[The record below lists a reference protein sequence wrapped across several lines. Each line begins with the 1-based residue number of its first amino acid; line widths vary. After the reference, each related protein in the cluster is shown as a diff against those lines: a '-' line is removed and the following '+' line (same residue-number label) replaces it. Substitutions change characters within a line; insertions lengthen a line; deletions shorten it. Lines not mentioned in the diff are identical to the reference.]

1 MIWRLEPGDPGYPEQ
16 LLDLGEPVGP
26 TIRGLGERGAVA
38 ALEPGETVTI
48 VGARRAS
55 GYGLRVAE
63 RLAHDLAQCGVVV
76 VSGMALGI
84 DAAAHR
90 GALDAGGRTIA
101 VLAGG
106 PDVVYPARHRG
117 LHARIRARGAVIS
130 DRPAGTRPRRHDF
143 PVRNRLM
150 AALARV
156 VVVVEAAERS
166 GSLVTA
172 NLALELGR
180 EVGAVPGQVGLPV
193 AAGTN
198 LRIREGAAL
207 IRDAQDVLDLLGG
220 VGTVSARRPQPEL
233 EPELDRILGL
243 VQRGAASADAVALAG
258 DLDPRDAAVGLAR
271 LEILGCVVRDGLGG
285 YACA

>member
-1 MIWRLEPGDPGYPEQ
+1 MIWRLGPGDPGYPAQ
-16 LLDLGEPVGP
+16 LLDLGEPGGP
-26 TIRGLGERGAVA
+26 LIRGIGDRA
-38 ALEPGETVTI
+38 ALATLAPEGAVTI
-48 VGARRAS
+48 VGSRRAS

-63 RLAHDLAQCGVVV
+63 ALAHDLAVCGVVV

-117 LHARIRARGAVIS
+117 LHARIGDRGAVIS
-130 DRPAGTRPRRHDF
+130 DRPPGTRPQRHDF

-150 AALARV
+150 AALASV

-180 EVGAVPGQVGLPV
+180 EVGAVPGQVGLRSR
-193 AAGTN
+193 GERTC
-198 LRIREGAAL
+198 G
-207 IRDAQDVLDLLGG
+207 
-220 VGTVSARRPQPEL
+220 SAR
-233 EPELDRILGL
+233 
-243 VQRGAASADAVALAG
+243 
-258 DLDPRDAAVGLAR
+258 AR
-271 LEILGCVVRDGLGG
+271 R
-285 YACA
+285 

>member
-1 MIWRLEPGDPGYPEQ
+1 M
-16 LLDLGEPVGP
+16 
-26 TIRGLGERGAVA
+26 
-38 ALEPGETVTI
+38 TI
-48 VGARRAS
+48 VGSRRAS
-55 GYGLRVAE
+55 AYGLRVAE
-63 RLAHDLAQCGVVV
+63 GLAHDLAGCGVVV

-117 LHARIRARGAVIS
+117 LHARICARGAVIS
-130 DRPAGTRPRRHDF
+130 DRPPGTRPQKHDF

-150 AALARV
+150 AALASV

-172 NLALELGR
+172 NLALDLGR
-180 EVGAVPGQVGLPV
+180 EVGAVPGQVGIPV

-220 VGTVSARRPQPEL
+220 VGTASVRRPAPEL
-233 EPELDRILGL
+233 EPELEEILGL
-243 VQRGAASADAVALAG
+243 VAARSRDGGRGRRGGRPRREGRGGRPGAARAARACRSRPARRLRARAQTRVAGADALHLRPA
-258 DLDPRDAAVGLAR
+258 
-271 LEILGCVVRDGLGG
+271 
-285 YACA
+285 